1 MSVKNIRIAILGSG
15 SMGTAI
21 LDGLIA
27 SGIPAANINVSTLSK
42 ASAFKLKA
50 KGVRYAFSVEQAEEA
65 GENANQSAVD
75 GADVLIVAVK
85 PAYVLE
91 TLSHLGS
98 PNLKSDALIISVAA
112 GITTEAMQHELAGGN
127 PVVRAM
133 PNTPAIVGR
142 AVTGIALGSRAT
154 EAHQKLAEEL
164 FATVG
169 KTLTISED
177 RIDAL
182 STISGSGPAYVFF
195 LIEQF
200 IAAAKHQGFTDDE
213 ATLLVNETF
222 LGATELLVA
231 SGKDPAELRRQV
243 TSPNGTTMQAIARM
257 QEANLD
263 QMFIEATDAA
273 LARAR
278 EIAAGK

>member
-1 MSVKNIRIAILGSG
+1 
-15 SMGTAI
+15 MGTAI

-27 SGIPAANINVSTLSK
+27 SGLDASNISVSTNSAAKAAALEAKHGLSAFSLEEDSAANLAAVDAANIVIVATKPMYVCDVLESLLEPQ
-42 ASAFKLKA
+42 LKA
-50 KGVRYAFSVEQAEEA
+50 
-65 GENANQSAVD
+65 
-75 GADVLIVAVK
+75 
-85 PAYVLE
+85 
-91 TLSHLGS
+91 
-98 PNLKSDALIISVAA
+98 DALVISVAA
-112 GITTEAMQHELAGGN
+112 GITTTAMQASLPQGN

-142 AVTGIALGSRAT
+142 AVTGISLGERAN
-154 EAHQKLAEEL
+154 ESHEKLAREL
-164 FATVG
+164 FETVG
-169 KTLTISED
+169 TTLVVDES

-182 STISGSGPAYVFF
+182 STISGSGPAYVFL
-195 LIEQF
+195 LIEEF
-200 IAAAKHQGFTDDE
+200 IKAAKHQGFSDE
-213 ATLLVNETF
+213 ESALLVNQTF

-231 SGKDPAELRRQV
+231 SGKTPEELRKQV

-257 QEANLD
+257 QKSNLD